1 MSSKVSVSHWLRYSV
16 NNRGSMVDK
25 GSCMVDKGS
34 CMMENW
40 SSLVDKRSCML
51 DKGRCMVDKGG
62 SVINNRGNFN
72 NRSSS
77 ISMVK
82 AIVISIWK
90 TIVVSI
96 RKAIVITKRVRVGS
110 HWVVINK
117 GAVSLTM
124 ARDTAVV
131 VTIRISFC
139 ITALAKVDERCNFM
153 VNHRCSMVNQR
164 SNMVNKW
171 GNMMNQRDRV
181 NLLGYNSRSFNN

>member
-1 MSSKVSVSHWLRYSV
+1 MSSKVSVGHWLGHSV
-16 NNRGSMVDK
+16 NKRGSM
-25 GSCMVDKGS
+25 M
-34 CMMENW
+34 
-40 SSLVDKRSCML
+40 

-62 SVINNRGNFN
+62 SVINNRGSLNNWGNFN

-96 RKAIVITKRVRVGS
+96 RKAMVITKRVRVGS

-131 VTIRISFC
+131 VSIRISFGISFGISLSISFC
-139 ITALAKVDERCNFM
+139 FTALAKVDKRCNFM